1 METVLAKKL
10 KHQAETVLQSV
21 HIATSTPGLE
31 EEEEEDEEAGAQTW
45 SRSE

>member
-31 EEEEEDEEAGAQTW
+31 EEEDEEAGAQTW